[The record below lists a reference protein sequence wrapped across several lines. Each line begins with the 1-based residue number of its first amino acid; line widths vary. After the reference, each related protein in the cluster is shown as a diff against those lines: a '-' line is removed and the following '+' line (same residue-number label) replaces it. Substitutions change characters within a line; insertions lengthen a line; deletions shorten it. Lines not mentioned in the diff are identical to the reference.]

1 MTTMLASPIHYPSGD
16 GQPVAETF
24 DHLYVILITIEVLRL
39 YLKEEQAC
47 ILGNQFLYYEEGS
60 PMKRCAP
67 DVMVIFGVSPGSRDS
82 YKIWEEGEI
91 PKVVFEMTSPG
102 TKKEDEGFKKTLYA
116 KIGILEYWQF
126 DPKGQWIRE
135 KLRGFQWVDGEYLP
149 IVNAQSQ
156 SLGLRLD
163 VSGPLISFYRLDNGE
178 KLLIPLELYE
188 KAEQLQAKARQSE
201 VEAQRF
207 EEQLIAERSTTQDL
221 QQQLDRYRERF
232 GEL

>member
-67 DVMVIFGVSPGSRDS
+67 DVMVIFGVSPGSRDN